1 MAILSSSSFAT
12 MCAAAGLALLAHPS
26 AAFAPQLGAV
36 ASNRPLQTCSASSV
50 VMMASQGPDQ
60 LSRRN
65 FLALSSVGA
74 MAAIAQP
81 RFVEAA
87 EPVAMEMDLA
97 APTEEEDKQR
107 LKKEFQKIK
116 EKEER
121 EKRKKSEPPAW
132 QTGIMKAQEKG
143 RENKKLRKNRDE
155 ICEVLGRGC

>member
-74 MAAIAQP
+74 FHLAFTSSRVLKSLETVFNVLETVAKIA
-81 RFVEAA
+81 
-87 EPVAMEMDLA
+87 
-97 APTEEEDKQR
+97 T
-107 LKKEFQKIK
+107 
-116 EKEER
+116 
-121 EKRKKSEPPAW
+121 
-132 QTGIMKAQEKG
+132 
-143 RENKKLRKNRDE
+143 
-155 ICEVLGRGC
+155 